1 MSLPRPEVAEAA
13 AYDQKYQESLRRARE
28 EAKLRE
34 ELE

>member
-1 MSLPRPEVAEAA
+1 LNDSQKTKGELV
-13 AYDQKYQESLRRARE
+13 YDENVRRARE